1 MVIFLTSVLILS
13 SIAMV
18 ALLWTKHWELTTG
31 RVLFGSVRPRIG
43 EVSHKALVVIEQHA
57 PAFIRSRAAAFVGWL
72 RTGARVAVARLWVA
86 TEQALERAL
95 HSLRNAMSH
104 THHEANVRGSASTFL
119 REVAEHKRRLMR
131 RRQKEEMKA
140 RQELMGEE

>member
-13 SIAMV
+13 SAAMV
-18 ALLWTKHWELTTG
+18 ALLWAKHWELSTG
-31 RVLFGSVRPRIG
+31 RVLFGGVRPSIG
-43 EVSHKALVVIEQHA
+43 EVSHKALVMIEQHA
-57 PAFIRSRAAAFVGWL
+57 PAFIRSRAAALIGWL
-72 RTGARVAVARLWVA
+72 RTGARVAVARLWAA
-86 TEQALERAL
+86 TEQVLERVL

-104 THHEANVRGSASTFL
+104 THHEANARGSASTFL